1 MLKLLKIH
9 NFGPKINIFAG
20 GIYLVMNASLYL
32 SKESILF
39 QGEEKNQIFTRAQK
53 EKGWNIKKGELKM
66 LMKKFFYYNW
76 TWFPYLIGW
85 KSKKK
90 K

>member
-39 QGEEKNQIFTRAQK
+39 QGDEENQIFTRAQK
-53 EKGWNIKKGELKM
+53 EKG
-66 LMKKFFYYNW
+66 
-76 TWFPYLIGW
+76 
-85 KSKKK
+85 
-90 K
+90 

>member
-39 QGEEKNQIFTRAQK
+39 QGEEENQIFTKGKGVKHQKRRAK
-53 EKGWNIKKGELKM
+53 NVNEKIFLLQLNLISLKCD
-66 LMKKFFYYNW
+66 YYV
-76 TWFPYLIGW
+76 
-85 KSKKK
+85 
-90 K
+90 